1 MQPAGERGKFGE
13 MLIGIIS
20 DTHDH
25 LDRLRVA
32 LRRFVDAGVD
42 VVLHAGDIVSPFMV
56 VPFQETGLHLIGV
69 FGNNDGD
76 KLFLRERF
84 KGVGDLNFGPYE
96 VELGGR
102 KIVIMHEPRSLE
114 ALIAS
119 GKYDLVV
126 YGHTHEVDV
135 REGRPLV
142 VNPGECG
149 GWLSGRATCALVDLK
164 GLRAEI
170 IEL

>member
-1 MQPAGERGKFGE
+1 
-13 MLIGIIS
+13 MLVGIVS

-25 LDRLRVA
+25 MDRLRAA
-32 LRRFVDAGVD
+32 LKRFVDVGVD
-42 VVLHAGDIVSPFMV
+42 VVLHAGDFVSPFMV
-56 VPFQETGLHLIGV
+56 VPFQEAGLRVIGV

-84 KGVGDLNFGPYE
+84 QGVGEMNFGPYE

-102 KIVIMHEPRSLE
+102 RILLMHEPRALE
-114 ALIAS
+114 ALVAS
-119 GKYDLVV
+119 GKYDLIV
-126 YGHTHEVDV
+126 YGHTHQVDL
-135 REGRPLV
+135 RQGPPLV

-149 GWLSGRATCALVDLK
+149 GWLSGKPTCALVDLK
-164 GLRAEI
+164 RLKAEI

>member
-1 MQPAGERGKFGE
+1 
-13 MLIGIIS
+13 MLIGVVS

-25 LDRLRVA
+25 MDRLRAA
-32 LRRFVDAGVD
+32 LERFAAAGVR
-42 VVLHAGDIVSPFMV
+42 VVLHAGDFVSPFMV

-84 KGVGDLNFGPYE
+84 AGVGDLNFGPYE
-96 VELGGR
+96 VELNGR
-102 KIVIMHEPRSLE
+102 RIVLMHEPRSLE

-126 YGHTHEVDV
+126 YGHTHQVDL
-135 REGRPLV
+135 RERLPLV

-149 GWLSGRATCALVDLK
+149 GWLSGKATCALVDLK
-164 GLRAEI
+164 RLKAEI